1 MTWNAPQT
9 SVLIVAHGSQIN
21 PHSALPAYTHAHR
34 IKRWGRYEEVRVA
47 FWRELPS
54 LDQALELLPG
64 EQLVVCPLFI
74 SEGYFTKTVIP
85 TELGVN
91 LWDNPPAIIDGRPV
105 HYARPVGTHPKM
117 AGVLEDGATHLL
129 DQSGQDSASCEL
141 VLVGHG
147 TSRDASSAKI
157 IYAQAE
163 ALRKL
168 ERFHAVTPLFLDEEP
183 FLEDYLEHTESKDLL
198 VMPYFISDGLHT
210 RWDIPAALGISR
222 PERGFAVQAET
233 NGRRIWY
240 TGAIGSSW
248 TMTDLVLERIEEAL
262 AANPIDFGPSP
273 SPHPQRAR
281 LETGVQRLLGHVKE
295 SGTWG
300 QLAVKQR
307 DENLWT
313 LCHEQER
320 GRFVDALP
328 KLGSAIELV
337 SRFRLDANGNYRRN
351 PFTSQLPESWSFSV
365 RGESELA
372 GTIELI
378 YPGSILM
385 FCDPLPE
392 PTPLSAFAER
402 QAGKYARLANLDART
417 IQEQIVGHCH
427 AYCMLSPQWHTE
439 ASHMKEAPPCQTA
452 CPEMLDKL
460 SKALEKTNSD

>member
-1 MTWNAPQT
+1 MTWSSPRT
-9 SVLIVAHGSQIN
+9 SVLIVAHGSQLN
-21 PHSALPAYTHAHR
+21 PYSAIPAYTHAYR

-54 LDQALELLPG
+54 IDQALELLPG

-74 SEGYFTKTVIP
+74 SEGYFTRTVIP

-91 LWDNPPAIIDGRPV
+91 LWDEPPATIDGRPV
-105 HYARPVGTHPKM
+105 HYTRPVGTHPKM
-117 AGVLEDGATHLL
+117 SGVLEDGATHLL
-129 DQSGQDSASCEL
+129 DQSGKDSRDCEL

-147 TSRDASSAKI
+147 TTRDANSAKI
-157 IYAQAE
+157 IHKQAE
-163 ALRKL
+163 ALRAL
-168 ERFHAVTPLFLDEEP
+168 NRFHAVTPLFLDEEP
-183 FLEDYLEHTESKDLL
+183 RLEDYLEHTESKNLF

-222 PERGFAVQAET
+222 PERGFSIQAES

-262 AANPIDFGPSP
+262 AANPVDFGPSP
-273 SPHPQRAR
+273 SQHPQRTYLA
-281 LETGVQRLLGHVKE
+281 TGVQRLLGHIRE

-300 QLAVKQR
+300 QLAVNQR
-307 DENLWT
+307 GENRWT

-320 GRFVDALP
+320 GRYVDALP
-328 KLGSAIELV
+328 KLANALEIV
-337 SRFRLDANGNYRRN
+337 SRFRLDARGNYRRN
-351 PFTSQLPESWSFSV
+351 PFTSQLPDNWSFSV
-365 RGESELA
+365 EGDQELA
-372 GTIELI
+372 STIELI

-392 PTPLSAFAER
+392 PTMLEDFASRQRGKFAKLSE
-402 QAGKYARLANLDART
+402 LDAQT
-417 IQEQIVGHCH
+417 IENEIVNHCH
-427 AYCMLSPQWHTE
+427 TFCMLSPQWHTE
-439 ASHMKEAPPCQTA
+439 ASHTKEAPPCQSA